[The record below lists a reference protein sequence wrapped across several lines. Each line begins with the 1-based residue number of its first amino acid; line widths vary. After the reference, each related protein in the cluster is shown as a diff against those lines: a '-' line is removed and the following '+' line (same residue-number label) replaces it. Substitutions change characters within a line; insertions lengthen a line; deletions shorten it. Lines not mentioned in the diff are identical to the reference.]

1 MAPTDVWP
9 RFFLEISTHPGASFS
24 PPQLK
29 WLGLPDFRASGSDA
43 PHLLFKHFLPLCTRI
58 ETLSIRGEYRAE
70 STPSH
75 LNAHEYVCNF
85 VDGIVTCTP
94 YSVTA
99 LELRLSIPC
108 LDKLTEVIR
117 ATSGLN
123 INRIGIDL
131 GAWIQVYPIKD
142 TAEELSEGR
151 IWAEA
156 IHAARRTRRDIY
168 EEEHNKVLP
177 AKSKSLL
184 PDSRADVDLTAP
196 PSLPAS
202 TDALAEVDFHEARP
216 GFKYD
221 FFQDDGGG
229 NTTM

>member
-1 MAPTDVWP
+1 M
-9 RFFLEISTHPGASFS
+9 
-24 PPQLK
+24 
-29 WLGLPDFRASGSDA
+29 
-43 PHLLFKHFLPLCTRI
+43 
-58 ETLSIRGEYRAE
+58 
-70 STPSH
+70 
-75 LNAHEYVCNF
+75 
-85 VDGIVTCTP
+85 
-94 YSVTA
+94 
-99 LELRLSIPC
+99 
-108 LDKLTEVIR
+108 TEVIR

-131 GAWIQVYPIKD
+131 GAWIQVYPIRD

-168 EEEHNKVLP
+168 EEDHNRVLP

-202 TDALAEVDFHEARP
+202 TDSLEEIDFHEARP
-216 GFKYD
+216 GFQYD
-221 FFQDDGGG
+221 FFQDDGGWEHYDVNDDELSRG
-229 NTTM
+229 HTHCAIEEEEDSHHQLLVDYLIETKVNTLPTMLVKLHDVWVSSYGHENRINFIRWNLNGKLKARIRSILPL